1 MNFGSDRIPKKI
13 SPCPIAEAVVELRFE
28 SNIPAEVIYGISYQ
42 KLRRHFPNQEKLPI
56 MELPQSIRDS
66 DPNLKFN
73 PYFRLKN
80 NENFIF
86 QIGPRS
92 FSISCPKEYKGWDVF
107 SKQIGLVFKDLHL
120 LGIFHKPIRIGL
132 RYISFFENIN
142 IFENIKMVLEM
153 ADNSLI
159 GSKNAIRSEF
169 QHEDFNCV
177 INLANHAALN
187 NVKIIGSVIDV
198 DVLYEKDPKIML
210 NNFLKIVDQ
219 AHILEK
225 SIFFGII
232 KEDFL
237 NKFNPEY

>member
-1 MNFGSDRIPKKI
+1 MNFGSGRIPKKI

-28 SNIPAEVIYGISYQ
+28 STFPAEVIYGISFQ
-42 KLRRHFPNQEKLPI
+42 KIRRHFPVQEKLPI

-73 PYFRLKN
+73 PCFRLK

-92 FSISCPKEYKGWDVF
+92 FSISCPKEYKGWDIF
-107 SKQIGLVFKDLHL
+107 LKQIGSVFKELHS
-120 LGIFHKPIRIGL
+120 LGIFHKPIRIGV
-132 RYISFFENIN
+132 RYISFFEKIN
-142 IFENIKMVLEM
+142 IFEKIKMDLKL

-159 GSKNAIRSEF
+159 SCRNVIRSEF

-177 INLANHAALN
+177 LNAANHAELN
-187 NVKIIGSVIDV
+187 NVKIIGSVIDI

-210 NNFLKIVDQ
+210 NNFPKIVDE
-219 AHILEK
+219 AHTLEK
-225 SIFFGII
+225 RIFFGIL

-237 NKFNPEY
+237 DQFHPEY